1 MYDFFWCRAICS
13 FLVCLFAA
21 GNVERCFNCVS
32 DSYWYLVYQFFI
44 NSIGLRLF
52 SAASL
57 FSDIFLMLNRYLE
70 ITRKKSCI
78 SRMSKTL
85 VLYICICT
93 PLPFAI
99 PGLFLVKIVEGPQK
113 GTFVKKAIDPPATP
127 NLVLY
132 YTELIFLFETV
143 LPVFFLTF
151 LNVVSVSKFRIR
163 MQIHADLTHN
173 QAQAKKAETRFT
185 KMSFFLSTICIVS
198 RILDMITTIIFR
210 LTGLAPLMFTA
221 DYIALIKLLKSVT
234 NFILYSAH
242 ALDGLIHLK
251 MDKNIW
257 KLVLKLL
264 GRKQVSFSN
273 QIKFYFM

>member
-1 MYDFFWCRAICS
+1 MNSTFNTQADYHWIKPATFIMENYAIRTIGGLGILINLLFTILLLHKSLVHKMYDFFWCRAICS

-143 LPVFFLTF
+143 LPVFF
-151 LNVVSVSKFRIR
+151 
-163 MQIHADLTHN
+163 
-173 QAQAKKAETRFT
+173 
-185 KMSFFLSTICIVS
+185 
-198 RILDMITTIIFR
+198 
-210 LTGLAPLMFTA
+210 
-221 DYIALIKLLKSVT
+221 
-234 NFILYSAH
+234 
-242 ALDGLIHLK
+242 
-251 MDKNIW
+251 
-257 KLVLKLL
+257 
-264 GRKQVSFSN
+264 
-273 QIKFYFM
+273 